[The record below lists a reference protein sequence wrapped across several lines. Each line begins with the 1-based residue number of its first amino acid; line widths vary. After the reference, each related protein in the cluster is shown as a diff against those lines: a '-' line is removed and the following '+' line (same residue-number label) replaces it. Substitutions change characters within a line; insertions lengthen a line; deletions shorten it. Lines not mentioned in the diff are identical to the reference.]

1 MGKLVSVVRD
11 WFRSVRNRFWLWLFK
26 LSSSRVS
33 EADRIA
39 VLDKTWFRLVRFRL
53 GEIRRS
59 DLGEAF
65 AHLILQDVNEGDLLT
80 DAFGRDYRDE
90 IRDVRVDRVSG

>member
-1 MGKLVSVVRD
+1 MRSILVRIQG
-11 WFRSVRNRFWLWLFK
+11 WFRSARNRFWLWLFK

-33 EADRIA
+33 ESDRIA

-90 IRDVRVDRVSG
+90 IRHVRVDRVSG